1 MSSMDTRY
9 LFKRY
14 NTWWVKV
21 AVPKPLREQLGY
33 DLRKSLKTHELD
45 KAQELRWQEVE
56 VLKSKIDAAKNVSE
70 FNLPV
75 ESQATPVAQYV
86 PPTNVTDPQ
95 YYHKVVDCQ
104 HACPA
109 HTPVPEYIRQISRK
123 LQ

>member
-56 VLKSKIDAAKNVSE
+56 VLKSKIDAAKNVSVLLPIAILALELYLAHE
-70 FNLPV
+70 F
-75 ESQATPVAQYV
+75 
-86 PPTNVTDPQ
+86 
-95 YYHKVVDCQ
+95 
-104 HACPA
+104 
-109 HTPVPEYIRQISRK
+109 
-123 LQ
+123 